1 MMQLAQA
8 ILDTLERCGV
18 DTVFGIPGN
27 HNVELYRY
35 LPESNIRH
43 VTARHEQGA
52 GFMADGYARATGR
65 PGVCFVISG
74 PGVTNVATAMAQALG
89 DSVPMLVIAT
99 VGDQTEAEGRL
110 HELPDQ
116 LALARQVAVEAS
128 QPASPQEAAGCI
140 ARFLLNPERP
150 GPHYVQIPLSWWRA
164 DVSQEA
170 LPDVVRAV
178 PGREELDRA
187 AAMIE
192 EAARPLLLVGGGC
205 QGAADEV
212 RTLAESLAAPVINTV
227 NAKGVL
233 SPMHHLAVGG
243 SPSLEPVRSLI
254 KCADLLIAVGT
265 ELGET
270 DYDLLMVGDIEWRT
284 PMIRIDIDAN
294 AAQKNVNPAVT
305 LVGDAASTLDALA
318 YTLPGN
324 PRAEWTDAGEV
335 RTACAREP
343 HMHPAFAEVFAAI
356 DELHPG
362 AVIVGDSTRP
372 TYYATWMWERPEPRR
387 YFHSVSG
394 YGTLGY
400 ALPAAI
406 GAQLGV
412 ADPVIGI
419 IGDGGLLFTL
429 GELAVAVHEKL
440 CVRLIVW
447 DNSGYQEIA
456 HSMAAR
462 QIDTGSTQYD
472 APDFAALAAGFGAR
486 FAAPGN
492 VDEFKQAL
500 GEPLDGPQVIVLAED
515 LFVNGASGDWY

>member
-35 LPESNIRH
+35 LPDSNLRH

-99 VGDQTEAEGRL
+99 VGDQTEPEGRL

-116 LALARQVAVEAS
+116 LALARQIAVDAV
-128 QPASPQEAAGCI
+128 QPESPQAVASCI
-140 ARFLLNPERP
+140 ARFLLNPQRP
-150 GPHYVQIPLSWWRA
+150 GPHYVQIPLAWWGA
-164 DVSQEA
+164 EVSREA
-170 LPDVVRAV
+170 LPDAV
-178 PGREELDRA
+178 IGTPALDELRRA

-192 EAARPLLLVGGGC
+192 EASRPLLLVGGGC
-205 QGAADEV
+205 QQAADEV
-212 RTLAESLAAPVINTV
+212 RALAESIAAPVVNTV

-233 SPMHHLAVGG
+233 PPSHSLAVGG
-243 SPSLEPVRSLI
+243 SPSLEPVRNLLES
-254 KCADLLIAVGT
+254 ADLLIAVGT

-270 DYDLLMVGDIEWRT
+270 DYDLLMVGDIDWRT
-284 PMIRIDIDAN
+284 PMIRIDVDAR
-294 AAQKNVNPAVT
+294 AVIKNVKPSVA
-305 LVGDAASTLDALA
+305 LVGDASATLDALLRA
-318 YTLPGN
+318 LPVN
-324 PRAEWTDAGEV
+324 PRTEWVDAGAV
-335 RTACAREP
+335 RAACAREP
-343 HMHPAFAEVFAAI
+343 HMHADFAALFAAI
-356 DELHPG
+356 DEVHPD

-372 TYYATWMWERPEPRR
+372 TYYATWMWERPQPRR

-412 ADPVIGI
+412 AESVIGV

-440 CVRLIVW
+440 NVRLIVW

-462 QIDTGSTQYD
+462 QIDTASTQYA
-472 APDFAALAAGFGAR
+472 APDFAALAGGFGAKT
-486 FAAPGN
+486 AAPAN
-492 VDEFKQAL
+492 VAEFKRAL
-500 GEPLDGPQVIVLAED
+500 SEPLDGPQVIVLAEA
-515 LFVNGASGDWY
+515 LFVNGTSGDWY